1 MTFLGPKPLCVW
13 NKCEPTFGTAAWKR
27 MLVTGVGAEDSM
39 EMITTSTS
47 ARDGGESRAK
57 VNRTRRLCLSNTL
70 TGNRLPGF
78 RGEGKMDYQESL

>member
-1 MTFLGPKPLCVW
+1 M
-13 NKCEPTFGTAAWKR
+13 
-27 MLVTGVGAEDSM
+27 GVGAEDSM

-78 RGEGKMDYQESL
+78 RGGGGGL

>member
-1 MTFLGPKPLCVW
+1 
-13 NKCEPTFGTAAWKR
+13 
-27 MLVTGVGAEDSM
+27 M

-70 TGNRLPGF
+70 TGNRLPEL
-78 RGEGKMDYQESL
+78 RGEGGMDSDAKHYQNTDFTGSWKQLPCTCS